1 MQQAVK
7 LAQRMSKQ
15 LDKNWLTELE
25 ENNLHKCFEP
35 IYKMNLSIIN
45 SNTLVAYCIYAHD
58 PDSTKLDIRKDRH
71 DNKVTILK
79 SINEETDFDIFNE
92 IITNENE
99 TFNNVVLNYL
109 EILTDWRWPTI
120 FSLLDYHS
128 NMMRFSNQKTESE
141 KRFDKI
147 NKEGEVKEITQEYDI
162 DVIAK
167 VNKQKGELLELAI
180 KSRERADKL
189 LTEIKRDFVSTD
201 TIIQAD
207 LGFVFTDTAK
217 EKIDIYSWRNFIR
230 NLKKQ
235 KQSI

>member
-15 LDKNWLTELE
+15 LDKNWLPELE

-58 PDSTKLDIRKDRH
+58 PDSTRLDIRKDRY
-71 DNKVTILK
+71 DNKLTILE
-79 SINEETDFDIFNE
+79 SINEDTNIDVFHDI
-92 IITNENE
+92 IANENE

-109 EILTDWRWPTI
+109 EFLTDWRWQTI
-120 FSLLDYHS
+120 YSLLDYYS
-128 NMMRFSNQKTESE
+128 NMIRFSNQKTENE
-141 KRFDKI
+141 KKFDKI
-147 NKEGEVKEITQEYDI
+147 NKEGEVKELTQEYDI

-180 KSRERADKL
+180 KSRERAEKL
-189 LTEIKRDFVSTD
+189 LLEIKKDFVTTD
-201 TIIQAD
+201 TAVQSD

-217 EKIDIYSWRNFIR
+217 EKVDIYSWRAFIR
-230 NLKKQ
+230 NLKK
-235 KQSI
+235 KQSFH